1 LAAERAGR
9 GRAPRLAAD
18 AASAG
23 ADGGARRA
31 VAQVDAGARRAV
43 AQVDAGAIR
52 RNAERLGEV
61 AGAGVLL
68 APVVKADGY
77 GHGAALAAHAALA
90 AGARWLCVA
99 TAAEALALRRA
110 GVGGVGA
117 APGPDALGGGGAAS
131 DGGIRILVLGAL
143 SEAELPDALAA
154 GADVALWDP
163 ALLRR
168 LPSDARV
175 HVKLDSGLGRLG
187 TRDARAATALAAA
200 AGDRLAG
207 LWTHF
212 ATAEDRDDP
221 FFEQQ
226 LERFARWA
234 LPLRRPGVLAH
245 AANSAALL
253 RAPRVGADP
262 RDTRLAR
269 AAVDPRF
276 DLVRPGVAIYGLDPF
291 GVDPAQHG
299 LTPALRLVSTVAAVK
314 PCRRGESA
322 GYGRRFTAARD
333 TQLAT
338 LPIGYGDGWRRALGA
353 HGGEVVIRGRRFPL
367 AGTISM
373 DNLTVDLGPGG
384 GGVRV
389 GDEAVLLGDGITA
402 EQVAALIDTI
412 NYEIV
417 TGLSARVLRVPVGA
431 EG

>member
-1 LAAERAGR
+1 MSAAERAGGGR
-9 GRAPRLAAD
+9 TPRRAP
-18 AASAG
+18 SAV
-23 ADGGARRA
+23 ADGARCARAQDDVGSDRADGPRRA
-31 VAQVDAGARRAV
+31 VARVDV
-43 AQVDAGAIR
+43 GAIR
-52 RNAERLGEV
+52 RNVERLAAV
-61 AGAGVLL
+61 AGDGVLL

-77 GHGAALAAHAALA
+77 GHGAALAAGAARA

-110 GVGGVGA
+110 GH
-117 APGPDALGGGGAAS
+117 D
-131 DGGIRILVLGAL
+131 GIRILVLGAL

-154 GADVALWDP
+154 GADIALWDP

-168 LPSDARV
+168 LPGDARV

-187 TRDARAATALAAA
+187 TRDARAAKDLADA

-207 LWTHF
+207 VWTHF
-212 ATAEDRDDP
+212 ATAEDHDDP

-253 RAPRVGADP
+253 RAPGA
-262 RDTRLAR
+262 R
-269 AAVDPRF
+269 VDPRF

-291 GVDPAQHG
+291 GGDPAAHG
-299 LTPALRLVSTVAAVK
+299 LVPALRFLSWVAAVK
-314 PCRRGESA
+314 RCRAGESA
-322 GYGRRFTAARD
+322 GYGRRFVARRD
-333 TQLAT
+333 TFLAT
-338 LPIGYGDGWRRALGA
+338 LPIGYGDGWRRALGER
-353 HGGEVVIRGRRFPL
+353 GGEVSIGGRRFPL

-373 DNLTVDLGPGG
+373 DNMTVDLGPAG

-402 EQVAALIDTI
+402 EQVAASIGTI
-412 NYEIV
+412 NYEV
-417 TGLSARVLRVPVGA
+417 LTALSARVLRVPVG
-431 EG
+431 